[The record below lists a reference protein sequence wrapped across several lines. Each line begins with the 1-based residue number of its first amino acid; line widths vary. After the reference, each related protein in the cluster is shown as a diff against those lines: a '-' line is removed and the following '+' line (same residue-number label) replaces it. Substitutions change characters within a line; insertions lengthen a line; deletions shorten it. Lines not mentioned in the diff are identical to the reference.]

1 MAKPDLHQKT
11 EVEDSNS
18 LKGTLTAV
26 SILGI
31 IILATWFTVFNLFVN
46 R

>member
-1 MAKPDLHQKT
+1 MAKLETHHKT

-18 LKGTLTAV
+18 LKGTLV
-26 SILGI
+26 SVAILGI
-31 IILATWFTVFNLFVN
+31 ILLGTWIGVFNLFLT